1 MSELNRHVA
10 NLEERAQRDLARV
23 QRLAEASATQTA
35 RANFHNHAEQPISAP
50 EPLRRPARP
59 PEPYPLEALGE
70 LLGGAA
76 RSLREVIQAPH
87 AICGSATLAAAALA
101 AQGLADVTLSG
112 RVYPTSL
119 WFLSVAESGE
129 RKSSVDAQVMRAA
142 REYEVELA
150 REHNLDAARHFNQL
164 AEWNARCEEA
174 KRLSKKNRGEGLA
187 AALDEVGPAPCPPRI
202 PRVTVADFTAEGVAK
217 LLLSG
222 RPNMGAFTDEAALVF
237 GGHGMTKE
245 ASARTAGA
253 FCKLWDDGSLDRVR
267 ATDGAQ
273 KLFGRRMSMHLMA
286 QPIIAEGAFGDDLL
300 TGQGFLA
307 RCLISWPESTA
318 GSRPLV
324 DIDLSRCPKLG
335 RYQARLAELLREPLP
350 FAEDEIQGLRP
361 PRLELSPSAMELW
374 RQLHNAIEQHMAPQ
388 GRYANCKAWASKTP
402 EQALRIAGVLAV
414 IEGHRLIES
423 EILERAVEI
432 AIWHLSEAERIV
444 GNCSLSPALRDA
456 EVLLAWLHETGRELA
471 YSSDVL
477 RLGPSCVRQI
487 DKFKRAMRELEPTG
501 WAVKLEGGTHVDGAH
516 RRHVWRITPKPA
528 ER

>member
-1 MSELNRHVA
+1 NATHPVKANSNNHTELPV
-10 NLEERAQRDLARV
+10 
-23 QRLAEASATQTA
+23 
-35 RANFHNHAEQPISAP
+35 SAP
-50 EPLRRPARP
+50 EPIRRPVP
-59 PEPYPLEALGE
+59 PAQPYPLEALGE

-76 RSLREVIQAPH
+76 RSLREVIQAPD
-87 AICGSATLAAAALA
+87 AICGAATLAAAALA

-142 REYEVELA
+142 REYEVELT
-150 REHNLDAARHFNQL
+150 RDHNLETARHFNQV
-164 AEWNARCEEA
+164 AEWNTRCEEA
-174 KRLSKKNRGEGLA
+174 KRSSKKNRGDGLA
-187 AALDEVGPAPCPPRI
+187 AALDEIGPAPSPPRI

-222 RPNMGAFTDEAALVF
+222 RPSMGAFTDEAALVF

-286 QPIIAEGAFGDDLL
+286 QPVIAESAFADGLL

-324 DIDLSRCPKLG
+324 DTDLSRCPRLN
-335 RYQARLAELLREPLP
+335 RFQARLAELFREPLP
-350 FAEDEIQGLRP
+350 LADDEIRGLQP
-361 PRLELSPSAMELW
+361 PRLELTTPAMQMW
-374 RQLHNAIEQHMAPQ
+374 RQLHDAIEKHMAPQ
-388 GRYANCKAWASKTP
+388 GRYVNCKAWASKTP

-414 IEGHRLIES
+414 IDGHRHIQPV
-423 EILERAVEI
+423 ILERAAEI

-456 EVLLAWLHETGRELA
+456 EVLLAWFHETGRELA
-471 YSSDVL
+471 YSADVL

-487 DKFKRAMRELEPTG
+487 DRFKRAMRELELTG
-501 WAVKLEGGTHVDGAH
+501 WAVKLEGGTRVDGTH
-516 RRHVWRITPKPA
+516 RRNVWRIAPKAA